1 MSWFRGR
8 NMKLTKVAGELV
20 SAAEINI
27 YQPSTG
33 KTAILKRP
41 LQHLALFE
49 IVDSKHG
56 ESSKD
61 IGSNSTPT
69 RHRSLQQ

>member
-56 ESSKD
+56 
-61 IGSNSTPT
+61 N
-69 RHRSLQQ
+69 